1 MSNAMIR
8 TRFAWVFIYAT
19 TAVAGD
25 VVIHLDGAAPVS
37 RQVIRYQCDA
47 NASKLG
53 LPDGLFPVEYIN
65 GGGNSLAVLPIA
77 GKPMIFANVLS
88 GSGARYAAQQFIW
101 WEAAGRSISLTSD
114 TLAGK
119 VESICRRVNSK

>member
-1 MSNAMIR
+1 MIG

-25 VVIHLDGAAPVS
+25 VVIHLDSAAPVS

-53 LPDGLFPVEYIN
+53 LPDGPFPVEYIN
-65 GGGNSLAVLPIA
+65 GGGNSLAVLPIS
-77 GKPMIFANVLS
+77 GKAMIFANVLS
-88 GSGARYAAQQFIW
+88 GSGARYAAQQYIW
-101 WEAAGRSISLTSD
+101 WEAAGRSVTLTSE

-119 VESICRRVNSK
+119 MESTCQRVNAK